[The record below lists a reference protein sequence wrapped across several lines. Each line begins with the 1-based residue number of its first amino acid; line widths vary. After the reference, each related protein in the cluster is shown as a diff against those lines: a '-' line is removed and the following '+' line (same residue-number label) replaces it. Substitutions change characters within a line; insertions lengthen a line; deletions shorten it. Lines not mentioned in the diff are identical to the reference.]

1 MNHFTFLVEQLAVT
15 KAQIPVVWL
24 SKQLGNMCCHAALGR
39 QLLLPKSQA
48 LRLKNQFI
56 EPSHRTLKHS
66 LTGPAIFR

>member
-1 MNHFTFLVEQLAVT
+1 MNHFTFLVEQLAVM

-24 SKQLGNMCCHAALGR
+24 SKQLGNMYCNATLGR
-39 QLLLPKSQA
+39 QLLFSKSQA

-66 LTGPAIFR
+66 LTGPAVFR